1 MGFDNDWKAYEGEK
15 VAMWDTHVSA
25 REVAKGGAI
34 RVPSRLTDA
43 LALSPRTPAAP
54 PVAKPRPSAS
64 DCLSPRGGNFHLAEA
79 ERLCTTTSLVH
90 PWKDHRDI
98 EKIMASTSPFNPYP
112 DPGPNPDPDPDPNP
126 NPNPSPNP
134 NPNPNQAS
142 TSPHQRSTSLHHVV
156 GFTEPERVEAAVRR
170 QARYAEQI
178 QSKLELRQAKEEQ
191 LEAGCERQRKA
202 VSQRCAGFLLLKE
215 SSLAAK
221 GTGRAAGLEPPSA
234 PDWKAA
240 PSSHTSHWATIGAQH
255 SDPPVGVRST
265 STGVPTQMVTS
276 YRRSA

>member
-1 MGFDNDWKAYEGEK
+1 VGFDNDWKAYEGEK

-43 LALSPRTPAAP
+43 LALSPRTPIAP
-54 PVAKPRPSAS
+54 PVTKPRPSAS

-98 EKIMASTSPFNPYP
+98 EKIMASTSP
-112 DPGPNPDPDPDPNP
+112 
-126 NPNPSPNP
+126 
-134 NPNPNQAS
+134 
-142 TSPHQRSTSLHHVV
+142 HQRSTSLHHVV

-178 QSKLELRQAKEEQ
+178 QSKLELRQV
-191 LEAGCERQRKA
+191 GI
-202 VSQRCAGFLLLKE
+202 VSEPL
-215 SSLAAK
+215 SLS
-221 GTGRAAGLEPPSA
+221 RISPS
-234 PDWKAA
+234 
-240 PSSHTSHWATIGAQH
+240 PSL
-255 SDPPVGVRST
+255 
-265 STGVPTQMVTS
+265 TQC
-276 YRRSA
+276 